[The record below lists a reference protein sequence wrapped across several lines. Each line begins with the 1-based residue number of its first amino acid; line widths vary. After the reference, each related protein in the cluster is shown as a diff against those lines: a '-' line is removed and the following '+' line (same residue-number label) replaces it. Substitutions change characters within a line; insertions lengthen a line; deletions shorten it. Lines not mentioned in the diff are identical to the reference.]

1 MPAELTLLGNPA
13 EKSEQVVAY
22 EAGYRAQPKG
32 PFSADLAAF
41 FNTYTNLATT
51 ESGSP
56 FLVVNPPPAHLV
68 FPLVW
73 GNEMNGT
80 TVGIE
85 VSGNWKVN
93 DHSMSSPGYAL
104 LQMHLHTN
112 PTSRDTTTLADTE
125 GSGPRHQ
132 AQLRSHLKLPWRFV
146 WDATHILLSD
156 CRHNKSLLT
165 PGSILSSAGNSGKG
179 LSSA

>member
-1 MPAELTLLGNPA
+1 MDSEQKQYVLGSSFKGRPHSPRREEDADINIAVFPGPGGVPAELTLLGNPA

-22 EAGYRAQPKG
+22 EAGYRAQPKS

-73 GNEMNGT
+73 GNKMKGT

-93 DHSMSSPGYAL
+93 DHWMLSPGYAL
-104 LQMHLHTN
+104 LQMHLH
-112 PTSRDTTTLADTE
+112 PTPQVRTQPPWPTLRA
-125 GSGPRHQ
+125 PVR
-132 AQLRSHLKLPWRFV
+132 
-146 WDATHILLSD
+146 ATRL
-156 CRHNKSLLT
+156 NFAPT
-165 PGSILSSAGNSGKG
+165 
-179 LSSA
+179 